1 MSPEQKVKIRRL
13 ATLTILH
20 PEYSNALDT
29 IHRAIESAGVIGDSS
44 GAILLGDSGT
54 GKSRICSQLISEY
67 PAASFMRVNGD
78 EQLIMPVAYCRVPN
92 DATVKSLM
100 TRMLREF
107 GAYRPWQNQEA
118 LEACLF
124 SKLDKCQTQ
133 LLILDEWPH
142 LYRTETAK
150 AIKLAAD
157 FAKVL
162 SDSFQR
168 AILLVGEFNI
178 EGSLDTHSALADRFP
193 YRAYLHPFSLKTQD
207 DWNIF
212 RKILRVYA
220 NYFTSEMGFSVAP
233 PMTDEK
239 MILAFYAATG
249 GNFRGL
255 FSIIKESLLNA
266 LSRNDQTF
274 LTEDLIIGWRRIK
287 IAARLTGKNS
297 FEMPASE
304 LKKIIAETSK
314 KRKKG

>member
-1 MSPEQKVKIRRL
+1 MTPEQKIKINRL

-20 PEYSNALDT
+20 PEYSNALAT
-29 IHRAIESAGVIGDSS
+29 IHRAIESAEAIGENS

-67 PAASFMRVNGD
+67 PPASFMRIDGD

-107 GAYRPWQNQEA
+107 HAYRPWQTQEA
-118 LEACLF
+118 LEACLL
-124 SKLDKCQTQ
+124 SNLVKCQTK

-142 LYRTETAK
+142 LYRTHTPK

-162 SDSFQR
+162 SDLFKH
-168 AILLVGEFNI
+168 AILLVGESNT
-178 EGSLDTHSALADRFP
+178 EGALDTHSALVDRFP
-193 YRAYLHPFSLKTQD
+193 YCASLHLFSLRTQE

-212 RKILRVYA
+212 HKILRAYA
-220 NYFTSEMGFSVAP
+220 SYFTSEMGFSEVP
-233 PMTDEK
+233 PITDEK
-239 MILAFYAATG
+239 MVLAFYAASG

-255 FSIIKESLLNA
+255 FSIIKESILNA
-266 LSRNDQTF
+266 MARNDHKL
-274 LTEDLIIGWRRIK
+274 LTEDLIIGSQRIK
-287 IAARLTGKNS
+287 VAARLTGKNS
-297 FEMPASE
+297 FEMSASE
-304 LKKIIAETSK
+304 LKKIIAESSK
-314 KRKKG
+314 KRKK